1 MSPQNNHP
9 RSNLFGALFVPVLVI
24 GALIIIAIL
33 VMSFTGNKRAAPSP
47 DNGPSQLAAD
57 TMDTLRHKYDK
68 LGESMGP
75 ADAPVTIRE
84 FGDYQCPA
92 CGHFA
97 PTAEKIREQYA
108 KTGKVRFIFFDF
120 PLQMHEHAQQA
131 AVAARCAGKQDKFWT
146 YHNRVY
152 ATQDKWSGQDDPTS
166 MFLDLAVESGID
178 TGQLKQC
185 LNSNEPAATINTER
199 DAGLLIKLRAT
210 PTILVNNTEFVGG
223 PSYDKLDKAIEDALA
238 AAGQSDQANNDNAQ

>member
-1 MSPQNNHP
+1 MSPQNNNS

-57 TMDTLRHKYDK
+57 TMDTLARKYDK
-68 LGESMGP
+68 IGASVGP

-97 PTAEKIREQYA
+97 PTAEKIRDEYV
-108 KTGKVRFIFFDF
+108 KTGKARFIFFDF
-120 PLQMHEHAQQA
+120 PLQMHEHSQQA
-131 AVAARCAGKQDKFWT
+131 AVAARCAGKQDRFWT
-146 YHNRVY
+146 YHNRIY
-152 ATQDKWSGQDDPTS
+152 ATQDKWAKQDDPTS
-166 MFLDLAVESGID
+166 SFLDLAVESGLD
-178 TGQLKQC
+178 TGKLKQC
-185 LNSNEPAATINTER
+185 MSSNEPLATINAER
-199 DAGLLIKLRAT
+199 DAGTLIKLRAT
-210 PTILVNNTEFVGG
+210 PTVLVNNTKFVGG
-223 PSYDKLDKAIEDALA
+223 PSYDKIKKAIDDALA
-238 AAGQSDQANNDNAQ
+238 AAGQNDQANDDAQ